1 MLAWRSISRGRG
13 LVLVS
18 CQNMIANPL
27 IRRMMRLTALA
38 LILLVSVS
46 IPSARSQNGLSAP
59 PVEGRT
65 DPEFAAAVDDVLQE
79 MSHVTGLRL
88 RTPLKKTL
96 RSREEIRAYVIRQMD
111 EDKNPQQ
118 RYADARAAEAFGL
131 LPRNF
136 DMDHFM
142 IDLLTEQIAGLYD
155 PKAQEFYIADWI
167 PLAAQ
172 KPVMAHEL
180 THALEDQ
187 YFHIEDW
194 SKAVQTNGDATMAR
208 DAVLEG
214 SAMAAMVDFQLK
226 DVGRSL
232 KDLPAFDPS
241 LLVGD
246 LASTPKLQEAPPF
259 IKDALM
265 FPYLSGLTFTAAN
278 LRNNGWSILASL
290 FAKPPLSTQQILHPE
305 LYKSGKTPKVV
316 VVPSFEKWIGPDW
329 TKLEDDTMGEFGWQ
343 EVLKQFIDA
352 DNANA
357 LAERWEGDHY
367 IVYEQKKTKKLVL
380 ATRLSLSSDEAA
392 ARFFG
397 RYSEVLEK
405 KYAERTGLLRRPNYF
420 SFETPDGG
428 VFLRCIAADCITLE
442 GTDRKVFADWNTE
455 LKWPPL
461 PEPPQKPATD
471 PTKVTQ
477 RQSSSEDAVAT
488 AR

>member
-1 MLAWRSISRGRG
+1 
-13 LVLVS
+13 
-18 CQNMIANPL
+18 MIANPL
-27 IRRMMRLTALA
+27 MRRGMHLA
-38 LILLVSVS
+38 AIGFTFLASILA
-46 IPSARSQNGLSAP
+46 PAARCQNGITAP
-59 PVEGRT
+59 PSEGRT

-79 MSHVTGLRL
+79 MSHITGLRL

-96 RSREEIRAYVIRQMD
+96 RSRDEIRAYVIRQMD

-131 LPRNF
+131 LPKNF

-167 PLAAQ
+167 PIATQ

-187 YFHIEDW
+187 YFHIEEW
-194 SKAVQTNGDATMAR
+194 SKAVLANGDATMAR

-214 SAMAAMVDFQLK
+214 SAMASMIDYQLK

-232 KDLPAFDPS
+232 KDLPEFDPS
-241 LLVGD
+241 MLVGD

-265 FPYLSGLTFTAAN
+265 FPYLSGLTFTASA
-278 LRNNGWSILASL
+278 LRNVGWSALPGL
-290 FAKPPLSTQQILHPE
+290 FAKPPLSTQQILHPA
-305 LYKSGKTPKVV
+305 LYKSGKVPRTIS
-316 VVPSFEKWIGPDW
+316 VPSFEKWIGPDW
-329 TKLEDDTMGEFGWQ
+329 AKLEDDSMGEFGWQ

-352 DNANA
+352 ESATK

-367 IVYEQKKTKKLVL
+367 IVYEHKKTKKLVL

-397 RYSEVLEK
+397 RYSELLEK
-405 KYAERTGLLRRPNYF
+405 KYSERTALLRRPNYF
-420 SFETPDGG
+420 SFETPDGA
-428 VFLRCIAADCITLE
+428 VFLRCVGTDCITLE
-442 GTDRKVFADWNTE
+442 GADRKVFAEWNAE
-455 LKWPPL
+455 LKWSPL
-461 PEPPQKPATD
+461 PDPPQKPAAD
-471 PTKVTQ
+471 PTKVA
-477 RQSSSEDAVAT
+477 RLKPSLAKDAVA
-488 AR
+488 AVR

>member
-1 MLAWRSISRGRG
+1 MT
-13 LVLVS
+13 
-18 CQNMIANPL
+18 ANL
-27 IRRMMRLTALA
+27 LLRHGMRLATVSMFLV
-38 LILLVSVS
+38 VSVF
-46 IPSARSQNGLSAP
+46 IPAGRCQSGLAAP
-59 PVEGRT
+59 PSEGRT

-79 MSHVTGLRL
+79 MSQVTGLRL
-88 RTPLKKTL
+88 RTPLTKTL
-96 RSREEIRAYVIRQMD
+96 RSRDEIRAYVVRQMD

-131 LPRNF
+131 LPKNF

-142 IDLLTEQIAGLYD
+142 VDLLTEQIAGLYD

-187 YFHIEDW
+187 YFHLEAW
-194 SKAVQTNGDATMAR
+194 SKAVQTNGDATIAR

-214 SAMAAMVDFQLK
+214 SAMAAMVDYILR
-226 DVGRSL
+226 DTGRSL

-241 LLVGD
+241 IFVGD
-246 LASTPKLQEAPPF
+246 LASTSKLQEAPQF

-265 FPYLSGLTFTAAN
+265 FPYLSGLNFTAAA
-278 LRNNGWSILASL
+278 LRNNGWNALPGL
-290 FAKPPLSTQQILHPE
+290 FSKPPLSTQQVLHPA
-305 LYKSGKTPKVV
+305 LYKSGKVPKPVT
-316 VVPSFEKWIGPDW
+316 VPAFEKWLGPDW
-329 TKLEDDTMGEFGWQ
+329 AKLEDDTMGEFGWQ

-352 DNANA
+352 DSANS

-367 IVYEQKKTKKLVL
+367 IVYEHKKTKKLVL

-397 RYSEVLEK
+397 RYSELLEK
-405 KYAERTGLLRRPNYF
+405 KYSERTGLLRRPNYF

-428 VFLRCIAADCITLE
+428 VFLRCTASDCITLE
-442 GTDRKVFADWNTE
+442 GADRTVFAGWNAE
-455 LKWPPL
+455 LKWPSL

-471 PTKVTQ
+471 PTKVT
-477 RQSSSEDAVAT
+477 RQQSLLDGVVAVV
-488 AR
+488 R